1 MADRFNVNKDDSR
14 IRYGLP
20 EEASDAFVTSAKNT
34 SAPAGTS
41 EEADGYSGSASG
53 TTGADAGSWRRSQN
67 SDGMDARQL
76 AEFEKSDESGND
88 GNKQPGD
95 DGDHVDTEGTQ
106 TWSMGKRILR
116 CLLYGLILGL
126 VLIVLEGAWR
136 DDVVEGVIGVADS
149 SILGA
154 PLVAFMVALLES
166 GSRWLMTLRA
176 SRHPGFDRERFLGYL
191 GAGFWITLGF
201 ELIACLV
208 GLLGGGVMDVNIR
221 FSTVICQLATLVIM
235 AVLMWQGYAL
245 RSLLW
250 SVLLYFLWLT
260 PLLLVLPGSR
270 VITASQ
276 RSIVT
281 FELVY
286 GAVLCL
292 IALIICVRNRKKTQE
307 DIEERA
313 AKRAEKKAAKAD
325 KKLARKAAKAATA
338 TDAGE
343 DTRDNAG
350 AGSVTGRDSEG
361 TRLAARSSGVTGT
374 SAEDNLREAGESGEK
389 NSIFGR
395 EEQSL
400 KSVEQKYL
408 DDEEEDV
415 PAEEKYS
422 GGNVEDRYL

>member
-1 MADRFNVNKDDSR
+1 MADRFNESK
-14 IRYGLP
+14 
-20 EEASDAFVTSAKNT
+20 
-34 SAPAGTS
+34 
-41 EEADGYSGSASG
+41 
-53 TTGADAGSWRRSQN
+53 
-67 SDGMDARQL
+67 
-76 AEFEKSDESGND
+76 FEND
-88 GNKQPGD
+88 GNKESGD
-95 DGDHVDTEGTQ
+95 YGNNEDNVDTEGTQ

-221 FSTVICQLATLVIM
+221 YSTVICQLATLVIM

-270 VITASQ
+270 VITATQ

-281 FELVY
+281 FELIY

-307 DIEERA
+307 DIEEKA
-313 AKRAEKKAAKAD
+313 AKKAEKKASKAD

-338 TDAGE
+338 ADAGE

-350 AGSVTGRDSEG
+350 AGSVMGSDSEG
-361 TRLAARSSGVTGT
+361 TRLATRTSGASGA
-374 SAEDNLREAGESGEK
+374 SAEDNLREVGESGEK
-389 NSIFGR
+389 NFIFGR
-395 EEQSL
+395 EEQRL

-408 DDEEEDV
+408 DDEDDEMEDV

-422 GGNVEDRYL
+422 SGNIEDKYL

>member
-1 MADRFNVNKDDSR
+1 MADRFN
-14 IRYGLP
+14 
-20 EEASDAFVTSAKNT
+20 
-34 SAPAGTS
+34 
-41 EEADGYSGSASG
+41 
-53 TTGADAGSWRRSQN
+53 
-67 SDGMDARQL
+67 
-76 AEFEKSDESGND
+76 ESKFGND
-88 GNKQPGD
+88 GNDESGD
-95 DGDHVDTEGTQ
+95 YGNNEDNVDTEGTR

-116 CLLYGLILGL
+116 CLLYGIILGL

-221 FSTVICQLATLVIM
+221 FSTVICQLATLAIM

-292 IALIICVRNRKKTQE
+292 LALIICVRNRKKTQE

-313 AKRAEKKAAKAD
+313 AKKAEKKAAKAD
-325 KKLARKAAKAATA
+325 KKLAKKAAKAADVNQETA
-338 TDAGE
+338 RAASHEGREGD
-343 DTRDNAG
+343 D
-350 AGSVTGRDSEG
+350 SVREG
-361 TRLAARSSGVTGT
+361 
-374 SAEDNLREAGESGEK
+374 GESGEK

-395 EEQSL
+395 EEQSV

-408 DDEEEDV
+408 DDEDDEMEDV

-422 GGNVEDRYL
+422 GGNVEDKYL